1 MSALTPGQGESAAGP
16 ERDPAAARPHRAHRH
31 SPPRL
36 LPLGEPP
43 PSKAAAASCAGSCR
57 RCLET
62 GRVWARAPHEGLRWQ
77 VHKGSWATR
86 RQMPYQR
93 RSSLFKLREAS
104 RPTCPRCRAPP
115 AARRRRP
122 QERRVRAARVA
133 AASPLCPRAR
143 PASLQD
149 PEAARRRGPR
159 CRGQRARAPAPG
171 GEGQCLS
178 SVSFL
183 ASAAWPSIRR
193 RGRKVYLMC
202 LTISSQFRRCLN
214 VNIR

>member
-1 MSALTPGQGESAAGP
+1 MSALTPGQGESAAGR

-36 LPLGEPP
+36 LPSGEPP

-122 QERRVRAARVA
+122 QERRCAPRGWP
-133 AASPLCPRAR
+133 PLPR
-143 PASLQD
+143 S
-149 PEAARRRGPR
+149 
-159 CRGQRARAPAPG
+159 APAPG
-171 GEGQCLS
+171 PRACRTPRPPAAGARGAADRGLEPPRRAEKANACPRCPSWHLRRGLAFGVGEGKCILC
-178 SVSFL
+178 VSPFHPNL
-183 ASAAWPSIRR
+183 ED
-193 RGRKVYLMC
+193 V
-202 LTISSQFRRCLN
+202 
-214 VNIR
+214 